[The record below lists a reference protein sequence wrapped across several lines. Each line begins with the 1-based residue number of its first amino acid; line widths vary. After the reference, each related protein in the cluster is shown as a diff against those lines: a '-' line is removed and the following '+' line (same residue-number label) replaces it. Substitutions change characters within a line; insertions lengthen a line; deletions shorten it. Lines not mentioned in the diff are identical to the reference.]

1 MLKLDCAG
9 HGNTGNHGR
18 YTDLSHKL
26 FLKRV
31 KMTDI

>member
-9 HGNTGNHGR
+9 HGNTGNHEYIN

-26 FLKRV
+26 FLN
-31 KMTDI
+31 TS